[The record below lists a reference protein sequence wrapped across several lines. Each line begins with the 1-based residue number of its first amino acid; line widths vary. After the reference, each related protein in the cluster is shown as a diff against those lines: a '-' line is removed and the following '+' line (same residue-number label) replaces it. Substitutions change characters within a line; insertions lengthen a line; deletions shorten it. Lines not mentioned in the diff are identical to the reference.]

1 MESTQTESSGKL
13 ATLNKCAHPDCTC
26 TVVEG
31 ERYCSDYCLE
41 SARADDARDI
51 EGCECGH
58 AECTTVAVPLT
69 PVGPFTS

>member
-1 MESTQTESSGKL
+1 MAAANSNQR
-13 ATLNKCAHPDCTC
+13 CAHAGCTC
-26 TVVEG
+26 HVQG
-31 ERYCSDYCLE
+31 DAKYCSDTCAA
-41 SARADDARDI
+41 SAVSNARQKK